1 MKYNQSNGVINS
13 PAIPSISIMFFAY
26 NLVQTR
32 PVMTDDMAVEYLE
45 KLQHIQV
52 SCDHEFYVE
61 LWMSALTGLAE
72 ECDKTST
79 GRVQHTLLWK
89 SFVLVKLPSLIEKLE
104 LKKSNKFKNGNL
116 LYSEENKY
124 DCHECVINQLFG
136 FKGLINACNQLVE
149 DDIFQAADITVDIL
163 RVCLNRKLV
172 RKEFVNRFLE
182 LEYEID
188 GGDTVGLT
196 AGNILDDPSRQI
208 IDHLVSTAT
217 TSFLHQESR
226 VETIFK
232 LMSEW
237 STKLEVAPLATLCR
251 SLMDVPTLLD
261 IIHLY
266 RHPSE
271 FISSLER
278 LCNTWVSK
286 ADSKE
291 SLLHDY
297 ENFGT
302 IFLFLISV
310 IDRYEFHKNIKD
322 VLHDDEGFC
331 YKWLIQ
337 SGSTYD
343 IDSLDQEKSI
353 ITRLVSTLSDASQE
367 IPEDLIRISPRS
379 LIELSPTIFKEA
391 LKKVVTEDIEI
402 AMINLEPLFTHF
414 VKPHMSYALIG
425 VCQSLCDDILF
436 KGKSSI
442 SFKVLNRLILE
453 EAFPN
458 SIIKLIG
465 NKLLSIFDIIS
476 ENGSLPSIED
486 TENIIRNKIA
496 KIMMVPNWRNTKH
509 PAEKLYYRFKMM
521 FKSIIYGGRHKPSLI
536 YEILLSE
543 NYFNNDINTEY
554 EYITG
559 NGGAANNLFDEFIIN
574 PSSWLGPHH
583 LDIELFRNCLEIN
596 GPRTFVDLIVEEVLS
611 AGKKGMGIRAA
622 ELGASLLT
630 LPIYYTWNE
639 YLHPKTLIK
648 IFFMDFLPSI
658 LEKKIDMYTQSYSIG
673 IMTLSILMMIKKD
686 TQNIGGVDV
695 SIDEI
700 VGINNNV
707 DGTNDI
713 LMMDAIISEE
723 RVGSMEGVGGTKVE
737 IEDFTKF
744 VLSIFKQDRDN
755 ADSDNIDSKVI
766 QNGSKKIDDKVKNES
781 EPKLINGPAKG
792 FIDALL
798 IHEDIVPELKSLV
811 NK

>member
-13 PAIPSISIMFFAY
+13 PAIPSISIMFFVY

-79 GRVQHTLLWK
+79 DRAQHTLLWK

-104 LKKSNKFKNGNL
+104 LKKSNKLN
-116 LYSEENKY
+116 SEENKY
-124 DCHECVINQLFG
+124 YCHECVINQLFG
-136 FKGLINACNQLVE
+136 FKGLINACNPLVE
-149 DDIFQAADITVDIL
+149 NDIFRPEDITIDIL

-172 RKEFVNRFLE
+172 RKEFVNRFIE

-188 GGDTVGLT
+188 VGDTGLT
-196 AGNILDDPSRQI
+196 AGAILDDPSRQI

-237 STKLEVAPLATLCR
+237 STKLEVTPLATLCR

-271 FISSLER
+271 FISPLER
-278 LCNTWVSK
+278 LCNTWTSK
-286 ADSKE
+286 TDSKE
-291 SLLHDY
+291 SLLRDY

-322 VLHDDEGFC
+322 VLHDEEGFC

-343 IDSLDQEKSI
+343 IDSLDHEKSI
-353 ITRLVSTLSDASQE
+353 ITRWVSALSDASQE
-367 IPEDLIRISPRS
+367 IPEDLIRNNPRI

-391 LKKVVTEDIEI
+391 LKKVATEDIEI
-402 AMINLEPLFTHF
+402 AMISLEPLFTHF
-414 VKPHMSYALIG
+414 IKLHMSYALIG

-486 TENIIRNKIA
+486 TESALRNKIA
-496 KIMMVPNWRNTKH
+496 KSMMIPNWINTKH
-509 PAEKLYYRFKMM
+509 PAEKLYYRFKIM
-521 FKSIIYGGRHKPSLI
+521 FKTIVYGGRHKPSLI
-536 YEILLSE
+536 YEISLSE
-543 NYFNNDINTEY
+543 NYLNNDIDTEY

-559 NGGAANNLFDEFIIN
+559 NGGTANNLFDEFTTN

-583 LDIELFRNCLEIN
+583 LDIELFKNCLEIN

-639 YLHPKTLIK
+639 YLHPSTLMK

-673 IMTLSILMMIKKD
+673 IMTLFILMMLKKD
-686 TQNIGGVDV
+686 TQSVGGVDV

-700 VGINNNV
+700 VGINNSV
-707 DGTNDI
+707 DDGTNDI
-713 LMMDAIISEE
+713 LMIDAIMPEE
-723 RVGSMEGVGGTKVE
+723 KGGGMEGVGGTKVE
-737 IEDFTKF
+737 IEHFIKC
-744 VLSIFKQDRDN
+744 VLSIFKQDTDGDN
-755 ADSDNIDSKVI
+755 VDSKVV
-766 QNGSKKIDDKVKNES
+766 QNGSKLIDDKVKNES
-781 EPKLINGPAKG
+781 ELKLINGPAKG

-798 IHEDIVPELKSLV
+798 IHEDIIPELKSLI
-811 NK
+811 KK